1 MLRASSIIILRL
13 ATAASR
19 QPKKETT
26 WQKTS
31 SVLM

>member
-1 MLRASSIIILRL
+1 MLRARSMSILRL

-19 QPKKETT
+19 QPKKLTT

-31 SVLM
+31 NVLM